1 MTYSVV
7 DAIDAV
13 IADLQAQ
20 RNALGLPVFSVSA
33 YTAPLFENAEMMKPL
48 LAVYAWGS
56 DESVLATD
64 GSYVLPDIIRV
75 GWFEPVPES
84 LEQLFVDP
92 AKARKAILNAERVRN
107 RIASYFANIPGYQP
121 QTECTIVK
129 CRFGKVRGGVYGVEL
144 DVKVTTY
151 GILGAY

>member
-7 DAIDAV
+7 DAIDSIV
-13 IADLQAQ
+13 ADLQAQ
-20 RNALGLPVFSVSA
+20 RVTLGLPAFSVSA
-33 YTAPLFENAEMMKPL
+33 YTAPLFENAEMLKPL

-56 DESVLATD
+56 DENVLATD
-64 GSYVLPDIIRV
+64 GSYVLPDIIRI

-84 LEQLFVDP
+84 LEMLFVDP
-92 AKARKAILNAERVRN
+92 AKARAAILNAERVRN
-107 RIASYFANIPGYQP
+107 RVASYFAKIVGYQP

-129 CRFGKVRGGVYGVEL
+129 CRFGKVRGGVYGVEM

-151 GILGAY
+151 GILGSY